1 MEEKEEFEICSNTS
15 ETSSDNPTSENEQ
28 LTAETSETESY
39 LLIPYGF
46 QSKAFY
52 KPKSKSKEIT
62 GGKEAFTVSTR
73 RLKSERNLI
82 LYT

>member
-15 ETSSDNPTSENEQ
+15 ETSLDNPASENEQ
-28 LTAETSETESY
+28 LTAETLESY

-46 QSKAFY
+46 QSKACY

-62 GGKEAFTVSTR
+62 GGKEAFTDTTR

-82 LYT
+82 ISYT